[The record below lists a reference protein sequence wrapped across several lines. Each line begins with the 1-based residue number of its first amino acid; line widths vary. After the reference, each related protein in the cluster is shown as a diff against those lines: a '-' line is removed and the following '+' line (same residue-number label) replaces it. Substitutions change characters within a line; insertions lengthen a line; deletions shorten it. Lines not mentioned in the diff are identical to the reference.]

1 MMENQLWIKI
11 QDKRKKDGLILF
23 FFLCVLMAVGLLAV
37 NLGRAEIS
45 IFDTLKIIGGRVD
58 PSLLEGI
65 PDSWSSIVWN
75 IRLPRILT
83 GILVGCGLAVSGA
96 VFQALLMNPLADS
109 YTMGVSSG
117 AAFGASVAI
126 FINLFSMNLHLPVTL
141 FAFIGAL
148 ATLGLVLRIA
158 RVDGTLSPSN
168 MIIAGIIVSSIF
180 SAGISF
186 LKSLSGEGVSAI
198 IYWLMGSLSA
208 RSWMHVGL
216 CFIVIGICMAIC
228 LYYADDLNL
237 MCLGDQEARNLG
249 VDTQRVRRI
258 LLISGSL
265 MTAVCV
271 SVSGIIGF
279 IGLIVPHMLRFLVGS
294 DNRIL
299 LPLSGL
305 LGGLL
310 LLLADT
316 VTRVLLNIEIPVGVF
331 TTLFGGPFFIAIFLK
346 KNKALF

>member
-1 MMENQLWIKI
+1 MENQLWIKM
-11 QDKRKKDGLILF
+11 QEKRKKEGLIIVF
-23 FFLCVLMAVGLLAV
+23 SLCVLVGFGLLAV

-45 IFDTLKIIGGRVD
+45 IVDTVRIIAGKLN
-58 PSLLEGI
+58 PNLLEGI

-96 VFQALLMNPLADS
+96 VFQALLLNPLADS

-126 FINLFSMNLHLPVTL
+126 FINLIAVNYHLPVTL

-148 ATLGLVLRIA
+148 GTLALVLRIA

-186 LKSLSGEGVSAI
+186 LKSMSGEGVSAI

-216 CFIVIGICMAIC
+216 LVTVIGSCMAIC
-228 LYYADDLNL
+228 FYYADDLNL

-249 VDTQRVRRI
+249 VDTQRVRWI

-279 IGLIVPHMLRFLVGS
+279 IGLIVPHLLRFLVGS
-294 DNRIL
+294 DNRVL

-331 TTLFGGPFFIAIFLK
+331 TTLFGGPFFIVIFVK
-346 KNKALF
+346 KNKTLF

>member
-1 MMENQLWIKI
+1 MENLLWK
-11 QDKRKKDGLILF
+11 QVQEKRRKEITALIVF
-23 FFLCVLMAVGLLAV
+23 FIVLIVVGLTAV
-37 NLGRAEIS
+37 NLGRAEITV
-45 IFDTLKIIGGRVD
+45 IDTARIILGKVN
-58 PSLLEGI
+58 PKWTEGL
-65 PDSWSSIVWN
+65 PDAWSSIVWN

-83 GILVGCGLAVSGA
+83 GILVGGGLAISGA

-126 FINLFSMNLHLPVTL
+126 FINLYAVGVYLPVTL

-148 ATLGLVLRIA
+148 ATLFLVLNIA
-158 RVDGTLSPSN
+158 RVDGVLSPSN

-208 RSWMHVGL
+208 RSWTHVGL
-216 CFIVIGICMAIC
+216 CAIIIGIGGGICM
-228 LYYADDLNL
+228 YYACDLNL
-237 MCLGDQEARNLG
+237 MSLGDEEAQHLG
-249 VDTQRVRRI
+249 VDTQRVRTI
-258 LLISGSL
+258 LLVCGSL
-265 MTAVCV
+265 ITAVCV

-279 IGLIVPHMLRFLVGS
+279 IGLIVPHLLRFVVGS

-305 LGGLL
+305 MGGLL

-316 VTRVLLNIEIPVGVF
+316 VTRVVLNIEIPVGVF
-331 TTLFGGPFFIAIFLK
+331 TTLFGGPFFIGIFMR
-346 KNKALF
+346 KNKSLI